1 MINPKS
7 AANMFRNLK
16 NYIPK
21 FILIVLIV
29 MISAVPDRANAQEED
44 NLGTEVVNVVKPYT
58 PSISD
63 AFKVRET
70 PVLDDSVSTRK
81 KQVQYEIFSVPVAS
95 TFTPAKGQA
104 ATVEKNDPMELY
116 DSYASLGF
124 GNYSSVL
131 AELFSN
137 FQISRTDNAG
147 FYLKHN
153 SAQGDIDGVLVDNQ
167 FFDTQLD
174 GNYISRQRGLAYEI
188 NAGIQHQVFNWYGL
202 NPLFNEA
209 DIGIIDAIDPQQTYF
224 SAYAGGEIVME
235 ESTFEQANGRLSI
248 LSDAFGSSEFR
259 GLTQLSFDFPIDDFS
274 INLKGDLDFLSGGF
288 NRDYANFTD
297 INYGSMIV
305 GVTPAFNYT
314 EDDFTV
320 SLGAGVYF
328 GFDLQNST
336 TDFYIYPRINA
347 SYRLVDEVLIAY
359 GGADGGLRQNSYDQF
374 RRENPFVSPTLMV
387 APTNEQYDAF
397 LGLKGKASNS
407 VGYNLRVSYGS
418 QENQPLFQAN
428 PYKGMSANFE
438 GYENGNSFG
447 VLYDDIRTLEVFGEL
462 KVELSDNFS
471 LGLNGSFYQYDLSN
485 QAQAWNLPDIRASLY
500 SNFNITEQIYA
511 GVSFFFV
518 GERMDLFTNNTTP
531 LLPPVEMTL
540 ESYIDLN
547 AHVGYRVNERFN
559 IFLNGSNLI
568 GNNYQRWMNFPVQ
581 GIQGLLGATYKF
593 DW

>member
-21 FILIVLIV
+21 LILIVLIT
-29 MISAVPDRANAQEED
+29 MISVVPDRAYAQEED

-104 ATVEKNDPMELY
+104 ATVEKSDPLKLY

-124 GNYSSVL
+124 GNYTSVL

-147 FYLKHN
+147 FFLKHN
-153 SAQGDIDGVLVDNQ
+153 SSQGDIDGVLVDNH

-174 GNYISRQRGLAYEI
+174 GNYISRQRDLAYEI

-202 NPLFNEA
+202 NTLFNEA
-209 DIGIIDAIDPQQTYF
+209 DMSILDAIDPQQTYF
-224 SAYAGGEIVME
+224 SAYAGGEIQME

-248 LSDAFGSSEFR
+248 LTDAFGSSEFR

-288 NRDYANFTD
+288 DRDYANFTD
-297 INYGSMIV
+297 INYGSLIV
-305 GVTPAFNYT
+305 GLTPAFNYT

-328 GFDLQNST
+328 GFDLENST
-336 TDFYIYPRINA
+336 TDFFIYPRINA

-359 GGADGGLRQNSYDQF
+359 GGADGGLRQNSFDQF
-374 RRENPFVSPTLMV
+374 RRENPFVSPTLMI

-428 PYKGMSANFE
+428 TYKGMSANFE

-447 VLYDDIRTLEVFGEL
+447 VLYDDIKTLEVFGEL

-540 ESYIDLN
+540 ESYFDLN
-547 AHVGYRVNERFN
+547 AHVGYRVNDRFN

-568 GNNYQRWMNFPVQ
+568 GNNYQKWMNFPVQ